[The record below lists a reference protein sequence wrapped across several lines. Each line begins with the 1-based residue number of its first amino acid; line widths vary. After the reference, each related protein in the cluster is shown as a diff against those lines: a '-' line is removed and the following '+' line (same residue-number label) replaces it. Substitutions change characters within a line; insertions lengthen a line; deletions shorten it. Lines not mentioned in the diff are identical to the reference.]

1 MAKSNKVVATVGK
14 SHLSNKD
21 KEFLINNSL
30 EVETDHEKIVAPSF
44 LDKEMKE
51 KFYFLADELI
61 KLNIF
66 THLDVDTLAQYVFNI
81 TQYEKISEILI
92 NIPMVGEEYS
102 EMIKLQEKFFK
113 MSRAG
118 ANELGLNILSRN
130 KLIVPKQEVKTNKF
144 DEF

>member
-1 MAKSNKVVATVGK
+1 MAKSNKVVVTIGK

-30 EVETDHEKIVAPSF
+30 EVEADYKKIVAPDF
-44 LDKEMKE
+44 LDKEMKD

-66 THLDVDTLAQYVFNI
+66 THLDIDTLAQYIFNVI
-81 TQYEKISEILI
+81 QYEKISEILI
-92 NIPMVGEEYS
+92 NIPTVGQEYS

-113 MSRAG
+113 MSRIRV
-118 ANELGLNILSRN
+118 NELGLNILSRN
-130 KLIVPKQEVKTNKF
+130 NGLMSIFWTQKI
-144 DEF
+144 

>member
-1 MAKSNKVVATVGK
+1 
-14 SHLSNKD
+14 
-21 KEFLINNSL
+21 
-30 EVETDHEKIVAPSF
+30 
-44 LDKEMKE
+44 
-51 KFYFLADELI
+51 
-61 KLNIF
+61 
-66 THLDVDTLAQYVFNI
+66 
-81 TQYEKISEILI
+81 
-92 NIPMVGEEYS
+92 MVGEEYS

>member
-1 MAKSNKVVATVGK
+1 MAKSNKVVATIGK

-30 EVETDHEKIVAPSF
+30 EVEADYKKIVAPDF
-44 LDKEMKE
+44 LDKEMKD

-66 THLDVDTLAQYVFNI
+66 THLDIDTLAQYVFNVI
-81 TQYEKISEILI
+81 QYEKISEILI

-113 MSRAG
+113 MSRTG

-130 KLIVPKQEVKTNKF
+130 KLIVPKQDVKTNKF